1 MVKNYVLDT
10 NVLLLDDEAFL
21 KFDDNHVILP
31 ITVIDE
37 LDHLKKSSDPETAYS
52 ARCANRALDRVL
64 NTHKLSKSVVELE
77 SGGSIHIV
85 SEFNTDELYPGLDP
99 DKNDH
104 KILAIAASLR
114 QRDPKPT
121 VLVTN
126 DIAMKV
132 KARLMGL
139 SVEEYR
145 NIQMRNY
152 YTGRRTIKVPAA
164 TIDQFYKDKYLRV
177 EDLELDTPLVPNE
190 FLLLQSDTN
199 SSVIAWFDSNFIVPL
214 CLADAPFSG
223 VNPRQNGQR
232 FAKQALLYD
241 VNKLPLVILK
251 GIAGT
256 AKTFLALAAGLQLLE
271 EQRVRQILLYR
282 PQTFFDD
289 AIGYLPGDEQ
299 SKIDPLMRP
308 FYDNLS
314 RLLELKGIE
323 HREIRSIIES
333 YFDSGMIRAEAFTY
347 LQGRSI
353 TNSFIIVD
361 EAQNATR
368 LQIKGAITRAGENS
382 KIVLCGDPGQLAN
395 PKLDQYNNG
404 LSFASEKMKGSPL
417 CAQIAFSDRE
427 CQRSPLTAAASGILV

>member
-1 MVKNYVLDT
+1 MIKNYILDT
-10 NVLLLDDEAFL
+10 NILLLDDEAFL

-37 LDHLKKSSDPETAYS
+37 LDHLKKSSDPETSYS
-52 ARCANRALDRVL
+52 ARCANRALDRLL
-64 NTHKLSKSVVELE
+64 NTHEMSEGVCKLEN
-77 SGGSIHIV
+77 GGSVHVV
-85 SEFNTDELYPGLDP
+85 SKFNMKELYPGLDP

-104 KILAIAASLR
+104 KILALAASLR
-114 QRDPKPT
+114 QRNSRPT
-121 VLVTN
+121 ILVTN

-145 NIQMRNY
+145 NIQMRND
-152 YTGRRTIKVPAA
+152 YTGRRTVKVPAA
-164 TIDQFYKDKYLRV
+164 VIDQFYKNKCLRI
-177 EDLELDTPLVPNE
+177 EDLELDAPLVANE

-199 SSVIAWFDSNFIVPL
+199 SSVIAWFDNHFIVPL
-214 CLADAPFSG
+214 SLAESPFSG
-223 VNPRQNGQR
+223 VSPRQNGQR

-299 SKIDPLMRP
+299 TKIDPLMRP

-314 RLLELKGIE
+314 RLLELKGVE
-323 HREIRSIIES
+323 HREIRAIIES
-333 YFDSGMIRAEAFTY
+333 YFASGMIRAEAFTY

-353 TNSFIIVD
+353 ANSFIIVD

-382 KIVLCGDPGQLAN
+382 KIVLCGDPGQVAN

-417 CAQIAFSDRE
+417 CAQVAFLDRE
-427 CQRSPLTAAASGILV
+427 CQRSPLAATASSILV